1 MKDKENTEEERIEE
15 ELRLSES
22 RYHQMFNNNP
32 FPSFV
37 YDSETL
43 KIIDINNIAIE
54 HYQYPREEFLAL
66 SIKEIQPSEDIPSL
80 MEHFAK
86 TDPSQDGKPW
96 RHKKKD
102 GSIINVEITEWALNV
117 TGKKYRIAIIKDI
130 TERNRAEK
138 EKEKLQI
145 QLFQSKKME
154 AVGQLAGSVAH
165 DFNNIL
171 TSLIGYGS
179 LLKMEIPEDSPLRLY
194 VEEILSS
201 ADKAANLTQSLL
213 AFSRKQT
220 ISLKSCN
227 LNDIIIGL
235 EKLLKRLLMED
246 IELKINFTEKK
257 LIILADLAQID
268 QVIINLSTNARDA
281 MPNGG
286 TLTIETNFLTLDTEF
301 INEHGN
307 GRPGAYAF
315 LSISDTGTGMDDTI
329 KERIFDPFFTTKE
342 IGQGSGLGLSIVY
355 GIIKQHNG
363 FISVESKVNNGT
375 TVNIYLPL
383 IDHALSE
390 KQRAIPFCIKK
401 GAEAILLAEDNENVR
416 RLTKE
421 VLEKTGYTVI
431 EAIDGEDAIRQFL
444 QNKDTINFLIIDAVM
459 PGKNGKEV
467 YNEIK
472 KIKPNMKALFTSGY
486 TKDIIINKGLHDPS
500 YNFLSKPLSP
510 NELLHKVREL
520 LDE

>member
-32 FPSFV
+32 LPSFV

-66 SIKEIQPSEDIPSL
+66 SIKEIHPSEDIPSL
-80 MEHFAK
+80 MEHFTK

-102 GSIINVEITEWALNV
+102 GSIINVEITERALNV
-117 TGKKYRIAIIKDI
+117 TGTKYRLAIIKDI

-138 EKEKLQI
+138 EKEKLQT
-145 QLFQSKKME
+145 QLFQSKNME
-154 AVGQLAGSVAH
+154 AVGQLAGSLAH

-194 VEEILSS
+194 VEEILFS
-201 ADKAANLTQSLL
+201 AEKAANLTQSLL
-213 AFSRKQT
+213 ALSRKQT

-227 LNDIIIGL
+227 LNEIIIDL

-246 IELKINFTEKK
+246 IELKINITEKK
-257 LIILADLAQID
+257 LIIMADLAQID

-286 TLTIETNFLTLDTEF
+286 TLTIETNLLNLDAEF
-301 INEHGN
+301 INEHKN
-307 GRPGAYAF
+307 GRPGEYAL
-315 LSISDTGTGMDDTI
+315 LSISDTGTGMDNTI
-329 KERIFDPFFTTKE
+329 KEKIFDPFFTTKE
-342 IGQGSGLGLSIVY
+342 IGQGSGLGLSIVH

-363 FISVESKVNNGT
+363 FISVESKINYGT

-383 IDHALSE
+383 IDDTLSE
-390 KQRAIPFCIKK
+390 KQHAISFCSKK
-401 GAEAILLAEDNENVR
+401 RTETILLAEDNEDVR
-416 RLTKE
+416 RLAKE
-421 VLEKTGYTVI
+421 VLERTGYTVI
-431 EAIDGEDAIRQFL
+431 EAIDGEDTIRQFL
-444 QNKDTINFLIIDAVM
+444 HNKDTINFLIIDAVM

-467 YNEIK
+467 YHEIK
-472 KIKPNMKALFTSGY
+472 KIKPNMKALFTSGD
-486 TKDIIINKGLHDPS
+486 TKDIIINKGGYDPS

-510 NELLHKVREL
+510 NKLLHRVREL